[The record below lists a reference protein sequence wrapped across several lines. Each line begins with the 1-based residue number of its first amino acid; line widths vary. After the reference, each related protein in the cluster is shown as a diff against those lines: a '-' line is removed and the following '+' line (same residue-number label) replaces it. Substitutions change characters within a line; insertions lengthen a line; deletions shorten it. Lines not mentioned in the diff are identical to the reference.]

1 MYEII
6 KAVITSGRYELKDML
21 TKIDT
26 IWLQGA
32 LDDTQRTELVSLA
45 REQAVPENSYADIQ
59 KQIENIYANMEELSQ
74 RITALEGGASGPPVT
89 DEWPEYVPP
98 TGAHD
103 AYNTGDKVNFQG
115 KHYICKMNGCV
126 WDPIT
131 YPAAWEESI

>member
-6 KAVITSGRYELKDML
+6 KAVITSGQYELKDML

-59 KQIENIYANMEELSQ
+59 KQIESIYANIAELSQ
-74 RITALEGGASGPPVT
+74 RITALEVEHPV
-89 DEWPEYVPP
+89 
-98 TGAHD
+98 H
-103 AYNTGDKVNFQG
+103 Q
-115 KHYICKMNGCV
+115 
-126 WDPIT
+126 
-131 YPAAWEESI
+131 

>member
-6 KAVITSGRYELKDML
+6 KAVITSGQYELKDML

-59 KQIENIYANMEELSQ
+59 KQIESIYANMEELSQ
-74 RITALEGGASGPPVT
+74 RITALEGGTSGPPVT
-89 DEWPEYVPP
+89 EEWPEYVQP

-103 AYNTGDKVNFQG
+103 AYNTGDKINFQG
-115 KHYICKMNGCV
+115 KHYICKMDGCV

-131 YPAAWEESI
+131 YPAVWEESI

>member
-45 REQAVPENSYADIQ
+45 REQAAPENSYADIQ
-59 KQIENIYANMEELSQ
+59 KQIENIYANIAELAQ
-74 RITALEGGASGPPVT
+74 RITALEGGASGPT
-89 DEWPEYVPP
+89 ETEEWPEYVPP